1 MNRVVILFTLIILG
15 TTLHAQTDKNPYP
28 KTISVTGSAELEI
41 VPDEI
46 YVQVDL
52 KEYDKKGQ
60 PKISIDKIKEDFLHK
75 VKSLGLPDSSV
86 TIAGYDGDDANPWN
100 RKKNKKEELFASIS
114 YQVKLK
120 TSKQMD
126 DLVNLLDDNAT
137 QNFMITRTEHSKMT
151 EFRKQLKI
159 QAIKSAKD
167 KAKYLAEAIDE
178 KIGEAISINE
188 QEDTYRPFYNYNWM
202 SANSTFSRSNISS
215 ETEQTESS
223 DFRKIKFRY
232 EVSVSFALK

>member
-1 MNRVVILFTLIILG
+1 MNRVLILFAFILLG
-15 TTLHAQTDKNPYP
+15 TTLKAQTERNPYP
-28 KTISVTGSAELEI
+28 KTISVTGSAEMEI

-52 KEYDKKGQ
+52 KEYEKKGQ
-60 PKISIDKIKEDFLHK
+60 SKIPIDKIKQDFLYI
-75 VKSLGLPDSSV
+75 VKSMGLPDSSV
-86 TIAGYDGDDANPWN
+86 TIAGYDGDDANPWY
-100 RKKNKKEELFASIS
+100 RKKNKKGELFASIS

-120 TSKQMD
+120 TSKQLD

-137 QNFMITRTEHSKMT
+137 QNFMITRTEHSKIT

-159 QAIKSAKD
+159 QAIKAAKD

-178 KIGEAISINE
+178 KVGEAISINE
-188 QEDTYRPFYNYNWM
+188 QEDYYKPFYNYNFM
-202 SANSTFSRSNISS
+202 ASNSAFSRSNINSAP
-215 ETEQTESS
+215 EETESS